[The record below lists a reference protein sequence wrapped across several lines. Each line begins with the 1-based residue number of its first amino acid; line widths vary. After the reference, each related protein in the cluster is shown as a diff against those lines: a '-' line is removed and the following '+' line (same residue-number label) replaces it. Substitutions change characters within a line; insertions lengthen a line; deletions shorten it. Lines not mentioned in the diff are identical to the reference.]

1 MNKAIPK
8 TQWLGMAKVPFAV
21 PQWVLWGLYSTALL
35 RDPTVISA
43 ISWFTLSSLQKPIKS
58 WEVDI
63 GLLPMSH
70 TEEAEARPWTIPVLP
85 MFLIAWSRSMRGGL
99 QDGVLSVPRRRHE

>member
-21 PQWVLWGLYSTALL
+21 PQWVLWGLYFIALL

-43 ISWFTLSSLQKPIKS
+43 ISWFTLSSLQKPTKS
-58 WEVDI
+58 WEVGI

-70 TEEAEARPWTIPVLP
+70 TEEAEARPCMYYTSSSHVPYSTVQIHEGWL
-85 MFLIAWSRSMRGGL
+85 AGWS
-99 QDGVLSVPRRRHE
+99 P